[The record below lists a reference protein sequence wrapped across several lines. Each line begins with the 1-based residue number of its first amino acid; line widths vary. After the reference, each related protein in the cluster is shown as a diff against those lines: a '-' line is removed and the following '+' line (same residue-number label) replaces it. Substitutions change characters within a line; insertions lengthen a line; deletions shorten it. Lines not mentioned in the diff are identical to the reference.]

1 MGIILDIILIAVILL
16 NVIICY
22 KKGLVKL
29 AVGLV
34 AVLISI
40 ILALM
45 LYKPISNIIIKNT
58 EIDEKIKESIINT
71 LTIENGENKENNTSD
86 KGMMKYM
93 QSYVDN
99 AVNKTKNEIVIEA
112 SEIVSIKIINIC
124 AFLGIFIVVR
134 ILTFL
139 LTIIADI
146 IMSLPILKQF
156 NKTGGIVYGVIKSL
170 VIIYLVLAIIFAITY
185 ITGNTTISDA
195 ISKSYI
201 TKIFYNNNVLLNL
214 IFRK

>member
-1 MGIILDIILIAVILL
+1 MGIILDIILITIILL

-34 AVLISI
+34 AVLISLV
-40 ILALM
+40 LALM
-45 LYKPISNIIIKNT
+45 LYKPVSNIIIKNT
-58 EIDEKIKESIINT
+58 EIDEKIKESIIST
-71 LTIENGENKENNTSD
+71 LTTENNENGKNDSSD
-86 KGMMKYM
+86 KEMMKYM
-93 QSYVDN
+93 QSYVDD

-112 SEIVSIKIINIC
+112 SEVVSTKIINIC

-134 ILTFL
+134 ILAFL
-139 LTIIADI
+139 LTIIADL

-156 NKTGGIVYGVIKSL
+156 NKAGGIIYGIIKAL
-170 VIIYLVLAIIFAITY
+170 IIIYVILAIIFALTY
-185 ITGNTTISDA
+185 ITGNTTISEI

-201 TKIFYNNNVLLNL
+201 TKIFYNNNILLNL

>member
-71 LTIENGENKENNTSD
+71 LTIENDENNTSD